1 MGQIIQER
9 IKKKFWRTALKNFTS
24 SIPKYFVPYIN
35 FWSILAVLA
44 VSQYIYI
51 CMLKI
56 RIFGRHISNFFIMI
70 FCILL
75 CFSFE
80 VSKVFR
86 RILQFLWQVKSKG
99 NLQKQPSRGVL
110 KKRFSEN
117 MQPIYTR
124 TPMPKCNFN
133 KVPAIKS

>member
-51 CMLKI
+51 YVCKKSGFSTGTLV
-56 RIFGRHISNFFIMI
+56 IFLSWYSVYCYVSHSKSAKFLGVFCNFFDRLNQRGTFRSSHQEVFLRKGFLKTCSQFTREHPCRSVISI
-70 FCILL
+70 KFLL
-75 CFSFE
+75 
-80 VSKVFR
+80 
-86 RILQFLWQVKSKG
+86 
-99 NLQKQPSRGVL
+99 
-110 KKRFSEN
+110 
-117 MQPIYTR
+117 
-124 TPMPKCNFN
+124 
-133 KVPAIKS
+133 